1 MAPNPAMP
9 APSSVK
15 LADLTLEQKEL
26 LASPYG
32 FAKYYL
38 GLPVMDAP
46 ERRKVGE
53 CRNPETGEIYYEI
66 FDNDKQKQALNLL
79 DTPGKVSIRTA
90 NGAGKTTTII
100 PGSVLWAMAVHPRT
114 KVVITSGVERQVRAQ
129 LFPAL
134 QSRQTRLAGWVFTDN
149 QITAPNGSV
158 AVGFATN
165 DGGRFEGWHGNKNP
179 LYDLAQHDG
188 PLMMVVDEAKT
199 VAQTIYD
206 AIDRCTYQWLLKT
219 SSCGGSAGEFY
230 KSHTSNARF
239 FRTLQI
245 TAGDCPHAD
254 HAKNLELI
262 LKRGL
267 QDPLVRSKIF
277 SEFMAGAEGSVINIA
292 WVDRARNQPPAFMPG
307 TRRIFCDFAAGG
319 DENAIADR
327 QGNRVRL
334 VAAWREKDTMRMCGQ
349 VINHLRELGITQAMC
364 PQIVAGDNGGLGKV
378 VMDRLA
384 EAGWHFQR
392 VNNGGAAD
400 EKTDYENHSA
410 ETWFCAAKKL
420 EMGQLILENVDDITA
435 AQLTGRLGFTP
446 SDGKRWV
453 ESKEDMK
460 KRGLDSP
467 DRADALVGCI
477 REAMNVAP
485 ITGFMGG
492 PNPDLGLLD
501 QMLEENGMT
510 SLPGAWTG

>member
-1 MAPNPAMP
+1 MAPNPA
-9 APSSVK
+9 APTTMK
-15 LADLTLEQKEL
+15 LADMTLEQKAL
-26 LASPYG
+26 LSSPYG

-38 GLPVMDAP
+38 GLPIMDVE

-53 CRNPETGEIYYEI
+53 CRNPDTGEVYYDI
-66 FDNDKQKQALNLL
+66 FENDKQKQALNLL
-79 DTPGKVSIRTA
+79 DTPGKASVRTA
-90 NGAGKTTTII
+90 NGAGKTTQII
-100 PGSVLWAMAVHPRT
+100 PGAVLWAMALHPRT
-114 KVVITSGVERQVRAQ
+114 KVVITSGVERQVRSQ
-129 LFPAL
+129 IFPAL
-134 QSRQTRLAGWVFTDN
+134 HSRKTRLAGWEFTDN

-188 PLMMVVDEAKT
+188 PLMMVIDEAKS

-206 AIDRCTYQWLLKT
+206 AVDRCTYQWLLMA
-219 SSCGGSAGEFY
+219 SSCGGAAGEFY
-230 KSHTSNARF
+230 KSHTANARF
-239 FRTLQI
+239 FRTLQL
-245 TAGDCPHAD
+245 AAADCPHAD

-267 QDPLVRSKIF
+267 QDPLVRSKVF
-277 SEFMAGAEGSVINIA
+277 AEFMAGADGAIINIA

-307 TRRIFCDFAAGG
+307 GRRIFCDFAAGG

-349 VINHLRELGITQAMC
+349 VITHLRELGITQASC
-364 PQIVAGDNGGLGKV
+364 PHIVAGDNGGLGKP

-392 VNNGGAAD
+392 VNNGGTPD
-400 EKTDYENHSA
+400 EPKDYENHSA
-410 ETWFCAAKKL
+410 ETWFAASKKL
-420 EMGQLILENVDDITA
+420 EMGQVIFENVDDVTA
-435 AQLTGRLGFTP
+435 GQLTGRMGFTP

-460 KRGLDSP
+460 ERGLDSP
-467 DRADALVGCI
+467 DRADAIVGCM
-477 REAMNVAP
+477 REPKSVAP
-485 ITGFMGG
+485 IPGFTGG
-492 PNPDLGLLD
+492 PNQDLGLID
-501 QMLEENGMT
+501 QMLEEQGLHT
-510 SLPGAWTG
+510 LPGAWTG